1 MVITDSQPVHV
12 LVFYDEPGWAW
23 WHRAHHIKNNIS
35 PGFVIDIRKIGTPFN
50 HEEYD
55 LILLFEYYLFEHV
68 QHVPRH
74 KIIVGSSCP
83 KTIDKTVELLLRE
96 HCAAG
101 LVNNLTVFQQV
112 AHLNKFFCCQ
122 NGVETELF
130 YPADV
135 RPDEITACWVG
146 NSISIGNKGLDIIRE
161 ACQRAGVK
169 LLALDQSENVYKGKV
184 LTQEQ
189 VRDEL
194 YHKASFYICASE
206 MEGTPNPALESLACG
221 LPVISTRVGNM
232 PELIVD
238 GYNGYLVE
246 RNVNAIVEAICT
258 LKRADLVQMSL
269 NARQSIVNGWTWKQ
283 QTAKYETMFRTI
295 AAQRPVTA
303 IGDYSGSR
311 PFGYSF
317 CIITNGKRL
326 AKLRAELDSIRA
338 LAIPEYEILIAG
350 ELPPGMAPEGFT
362 YYPLPDAAQNG
373 RLGEMRNL
381 LCAKARYNHL
391 IVCDDDLLFQGDFYQ
406 GLVRYGE
413 DYDVLCVKFLNAD
426 GTRYWSW
433 ATVGGPR
440 GHVLLDYHE
449 TDPFLYVTGGL
460 CIMKSWVADKVKW
473 DAVRGLNQMED
484 VDFSRKL
491 QAAGIRIDLCLDA
504 TVIHDDWRITQTGD
518 QVFRIDV
525 DLEKVA
531 DYFFSRSWDE
541 GMQLVSRV
549 FKTFPGNIEL
559 KQRVNALA
567 AKYRPTA
574 AEVQNP
580 LALSGQRNSWGRA
593 FTAVQH
599 AITAI
604 NAGDMGSAFQE
615 LQDAIAH
622 AEGDADTLIGI
633 GVLMLGLGR
642 YDAAKELFGAVAV
655 TVAEPAELAR
665 YLHFASAGSIGGGP
679 QLPQAWL
686 DTAMRTFANL
696 EFKALNIPEDIAPHL
711 LAGAKAEEQSNL
723 LAGVKVEEQSNRAI
737 MLRNYRDALAK
748 IGKATPFAQTLHD
761 KVAFLESSLG
771 LASAK
776 TMPIISLRTS
786 VQVGDHRVSRLCR
799 QEDFET
805 DWYRQMC
812 LELGIQ
818 PGNYERKN
826 WEYYFVA
833 RGLQQEGLLEAGRV
847 GLGFGVGKEKLIP
860 YFAKRG
866 CAVLATDLEP
876 DNAAKKAWV
885 DTNQHSDSVKDVFLP
900 GICDYETFS
909 RQVQFAYVDMNRIPE
924 QLQREEF
931 DFTWSCCAFEH
942 VGSIEQGK
950 QFILNQMK
958 CLKPG
963 GVALHTTEF
972 NLSSDELTVS
982 SGPTVIFRRCDI
994 EELAEALRK
1003 EGHEITVNYDAGTGE
1018 LDRYVDIP
1026 PYMTAPDKRHLRL
1039 LLWKYITTSIGLFIR
1054 KKI

>member
-23 WHRAHHIKNNIS
+23 WHRAHHIKNNIA

-55 LILLFEYYLFEHV
+55 LILLFEYYLFEYV
-68 QHVPRH
+68 QQVPRH

-83 KTIDKTVELLLRE
+83 KTIGKTVELILRE

-101 LVNNLTVFQQV
+101 LVNNLKVFQQV
-112 AHLNKFFCCQ
+112 AHLNTFFCCQ
-122 NGVETELF
+122 NGVDTELF

-135 RPDEITACWVG
+135 RPDEMTACWVG

-189 VRDEL
+189 VRDEV

-232 PELIVD
+232 PEIIVD

-246 RNVNAIVEAICT
+246 RNVAAIAEAIEK
-258 LKRADLVQMSL
+258 LKHADLVQLSQ
-269 NARQSIVNGWTWKQ
+269 NARQSILNGWTWKQ
-283 QTAKYETMFRTI
+283 QTAKYEAMFRTI
-295 AAQRPVTA
+295 AAQGPVAGT
-303 IGDYSGSR
+303 GDYSGSR

-326 AKLRAELDSIRA
+326 SKLRAELDSIRA
-338 LAIPEYEILIAG
+338 LAIPHYEILIAG
-350 ELPPGMAPEGFT
+350 ELPPGMATDGFNF
-362 YYPLPDAAQNG
+362 YPLPDAAHNG

-391 IVCDDDLLFQGDFYQ
+391 IVCDDDLLFQEDFYK
-406 GLVRYGE
+406 GLVRFGE

-440 GHVLLDYHE
+440 GQVLLDYHE

-473 DAVRGLNQMED
+473 DSVRGMNQMED

-491 QAAGIRIDLCLDA
+491 QAAGIRIDLCLEA

-549 FKTFPGNIEL
+549 FKTFPGNSEL
-559 KQRVNALA
+559 KQRLNALA
-567 AKYRPTA
+567 AKYRPA
-574 AEVQNP
+574 VAEVQNP

-604 NAGDMGSAFQE
+604 NDSDMGTAFND
-615 LQDAIAH
+615 LRDAVAH
-622 AEGDADTLIGI
+622 AEGDADTLISIGI
-633 GVLMLGLGR
+633 LMLGLGR
-642 YDAAKELFGAVAV
+642 YDAAKELFGAVAG
-655 TVAEPAELAR
+655 TGAEPAELAQ
-665 YLHFASAGSIGGGP
+665 YLHFATSGSTGSGP

-686 DTAMRTFANL
+686 DTAMRSFANL
-696 EFKALNIPEDIAPHL
+696 EFKALNIPEDIAP
-711 LAGAKAEEQSNL
+711 QL
-723 LAGVKVEEQSNRAI
+723 LAGVKAEERSNLAATLEDYRA
-737 MLRNYRDALAK
+737 ALAK
-748 IGKATPFAQTLHD
+748 VDKATLFTQTLRD

-771 LASAK
+771 LAAAK
-776 TMPIISLRTS
+776 ALPPISLRTS
-786 VQVGDHRVSRLCR
+786 ARAGDHRLSRLCR

-805 DWYRQMC
+805 DWYRKMC
-812 LELGIQ
+812 CELGI
-818 PGNYERKN
+818 PPDHYERKN

-833 RGLQQEGLLEAGRV
+833 RGLQEEGLLEASRM
-847 GLGFGVGKEKLIP
+847 GLGFGVGKEKLIS

-876 DNAAKKAWV
+876 DNAARKAWV
-885 DTNQHSDSVKDVFLP
+885 DTNQHSDSVRDLFLP
-900 GICDYETFS
+900 GICDYDTFA
-909 RQVQFAYVDMNRIPE
+909 RRVQFAYVDMNRIPE
-924 QLQREEF
+924 GLQQGEF

-950 QFILNQMK
+950 QFILNQMN

-982 SGPTVIFRRCDI
+982 SGPTVIFRKCDI

-1003 EGHEITVNYDAGTGE
+1003 EGHEITVSYDVGTGE

-1026 PYMTAPDKRHLRL
+1026 PYLTAPDKRHLRL
-1039 LLWKYITTSIGLFIR
+1039 LLWKYVTTSIGLFIR